1 MMASVAS
8 NDDTLFLSTLEMLL
22 LSMLGETMEK
32 IVVGVE
38 FVVEI
43 SIRRSGAI
51 MSFYFSSFVM
61 IMSLCVLLALCWTC
75 CDAEAVSNDLLL

>member
-1 MMASVAS
+1 MASVAS

-43 SIRRSGAI
+43 SIRIGLS
-51 MSFYFSSFVM
+51 YH
-61 IMSLCVLLALCWTC
+61 
-75 CDAEAVSNDLLL
+75 ELLLVWHHSS

>member
-1 MMASVAS
+1 MTASVAS
-8 NDDTLFLSTLEMLL
+8 NDDTLLFLDAMFLSTLEILL

-43 SIRRSGAI
+43 ISSISISIHWFATT
-51 MSFYFSSFVM
+51 
-61 IMSLCVLLALCWTC
+61 SLSCYGTSW
-75 CDAEAVSNDLLL
+75 S

>member
-8 NDDTLFLSTLEMLL
+8 NDDTLFLSALEMLL

-43 SIRRSGAI
+43 SIRIGLELS
-51 MSFYFSSFVM
+51 
-61 IMSLCVLLALCWTC
+61 
-75 CDAEAVSNDLLL
+75 